1 MFLTLLRSKEAMLLG
16 AHREDVAAEVL
27 RMCEELSLLQNSCKR
42 SLTVAY
48 DCRSEYTDRRRETQ
62 VIS

>member
-1 MFLTLLRSKEAMLLG
+1 MLLG

-27 RMCEELSLLQNSCKR
+27 RMCEELSLLQNSYKR

>member
-1 MFLTLLRSKEAMLLG
+1 MFLTLPRSKEAMLLG
-16 AHREDVAAEVL
+16 ARREDVAAEVL

-42 SLTVAY
+42 SLPVAY
-48 DCRSEYTDRRRETQ
+48 ACRSEYTVRRRETQ